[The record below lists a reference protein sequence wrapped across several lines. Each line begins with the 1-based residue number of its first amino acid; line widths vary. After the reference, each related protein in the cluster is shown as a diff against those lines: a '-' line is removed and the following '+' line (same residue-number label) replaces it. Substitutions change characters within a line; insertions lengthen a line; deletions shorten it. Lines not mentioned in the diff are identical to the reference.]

1 MYQTTKA
8 KVVMTSIEV
17 ALNCKGTKICKY
29 GHDSCTD
36 AIKQALAMGMY
47 TWLSGLGGGAILR
60 RLVWTMR
67 GAELNRNS
75 YSEDI

>member
-17 ALNCKGTKICKY
+17 ALNCKGIKICKY

-36 AIKQALAMGMY
+36 SIKQVLAMGMY
-47 TWLSGLGGGAILR
+47 TWLSGLGGAILR
-60 RLVWTMR
+60 GLVWTMR
-67 GAELNRNS
+67 GAALNRNS
-75 YSEDI
+75 YSEDV

>member
-47 TWLSGLGGGAILR
+47 TWLSGLGGYIEEIGMDNERSSAKQKL
-60 RLVWTMR
+60 L
-67 GAELNRNS
+67 
-75 YSEDI
+75 

>member
-17 ALNCKGTKICKY
+17 ALNCKGIKICKY

-36 AIKQALAMGMY
+36 TIKQALAMGMY
-47 TWLSGLGGGAILR
+47 TWLSGLGGGYIEEIGMDNERSSAKQKL
-60 RLVWTMR
+60 L
-67 GAELNRNS
+67 
-75 YSEDI
+75 